1 MAATAATRQRLTPAA
16 RKEAFAFH
24 LFTAPWAIGF
34 LAFTLIPMAVSL
46 FLSFTEYNISKPP
59 MWVGLRQYEKAF
71 FEDAAFWVSLK
82 VTFTYATTSV
92 PLHLIVGLVIALLLN
107 SDIPAVSVWRTL
119 YYLPS
124 VLSGVA
130 VAVLWMLVFH
140 PTQGVLNTVLGYFGI
155 QGPQWLFDKDWALSA
170 LVIMSMWGVGGS
182 MIIYLSSLQGIPT
195 TLYEAATIDGAT
207 AWRKFW
213 SITLPMITPVLFFN
227 LVMGIIGSLQSFTNA
242 FVMTEGGPQNAT
254 LFYGLRLYYAAFR
267 DVRMGYASMLA
278 WVLFVIILALTGT
291 IVKSSSF
298 WVYYEGGARN

>member
-1 MAATAATRQRLTPAA
+1 MAAQAAPRRIAKAA
-16 RKEAFAFH
+16 RKEELAFH

-34 LAFTLIPMAVSL
+34 LVFTLGPMVASL
-46 FLSFTEYNISKPP
+46 LLSFTEYNISKPP
-59 MWVGLRQYEKAF
+59 MWVGLGQYHKAL
-71 FEDAAFWVSLK
+71 FEDDAFWISLK
-82 VTFTYATTSV
+82 VTFVYSVTSI
-92 PLHLIVGLVIALLLN
+92 PLHLIFGLVIAMLLN
-107 SDIPAVSVWRTL
+107 SEIPAVSVWRTL

-140 PTQGVLNTVLGYFGI
+140 PTQGILNTLLAIVGI
-155 QGPQWLFDKDWALSA
+155 QGPQWLFDKNWALPA

-207 AWRKFW
+207 SWRKFW
-213 SITLPMITPVLFFN
+213 SITLPMITPVIFFN
-227 LVMGIIGSLQSFTNA
+227 LVMGIIGALQSFTNA

-278 WVLFVIILALTGT
+278 WVLFIIILALTAT
-291 IVKSSSF
+291 VVRSSSF
-298 WVYYEGGARN
+298 WVYYEGAVRK